1 MMRKFMAVA
10 MDPVEAGERV
20 LEGIRRNDLYIL
32 THQEFEQP
40 ARERMEALLASFPSG
55 KAPAARSMTPTVH
68 DRHVRSRARP
78 AAVMAQGMRDGH
90 GRRLGPARVF
100 WTSNCPG

>member
-1 MMRKFMAVA
+1 MRPASLVNETAKPSTVAPSAAEEALMRKFMAAA

-40 ARERMEALLASFPSG
+40 VRERMESMLASFPREP
-55 KAPAARSMTPTVH
+55 APAARAMMAKRFMP
-68 DRHVRSRARP
+68 RRP
-78 AAVMAQGMRDGH
+78 
-90 GRRLGPARVF
+90 
-100 WTSNCPG
+100 